1 MGGRSGQSRFI
12 QIDQDDQFAFIAGYT
27 DGGFPYGTTWD
38 ELREYDHREEKP
50 MAANKKDH
58 TATSTFHVWV
68 PDIERWP
75 RSWMGVE
82 EDLEYGR
89 KLLPFFQEFL

>member
-1 MGGRSGQSRFI
+1 
-12 QIDQDDQFAFIAGYT
+12 
-27 DGGFPYGTTWD
+27 
-38 ELREYDHREEKP
+38 